1 MECKGIDHYDVFD
14 GDVIIFSVDISGVPE
29 EIRSIAQEIDG
40 CDYDPD
46 CFGMWVN
53 YDFVDKEFYL
63 VTENNYPEVPGDVP
77 SNVFYIDQ
85 AADKHWFKTDIPQ
98 ELLDHIFKECG
109 KVVTDIEKEQAEGQK
124 GNGIMERSYDETIL
138 CLPGT
143 AEEKQ
148 WLAEHLEVL
157 SVRER
162 TILSAAMAREPP
174 QDMAGAVNCLLS
186 LDEYEVRGHV
196 GSYTALGEFSLFEQC
211 VPQDQQAYFDLTALG
226 YAYEDQHPGLFIG
239 NCYVE
244 YPASQSVMLYDG
256 GELPEA
262 EGWSVWLKLASEAVP
277 KGVWV
282 KLPDYNEVNNDGPG
296 EIRLALDELRVKTIQ
311 ECTLLD
317 ARCVLPCVQN
327 LAGQYDNLADL
338 VYDGQELGIL
348 LDKRGQGSPD
358 FLERFSAAL
367 ELESCRRLYD
377 ALNIASSLNGYDYI
391 SKDRFLDKVTEEV
404 NGQEWAKGGDA
415 VKGCFDYAAYA
426 AALAEQQGYQ
436 TTADGLNYIRKR
448 DSPVLEQQQGGMI
461 MQ

>member
-196 GSYTALGEFSLFEQC
+196 GSYTALGEFSLFVQC

-262 EGWSVWLKLASEAVP
+262 EGWSVRLKLASEAVP
-277 KGVWV
+277 AGVWV

-367 ELESCRRLYD
+367 ELESCRHLYD

>member
-196 GSYTALGEFSLFEQC
+196 GSYTALGEFSLFAQC
-211 VPQDQQAYFDLTALG
+211 VPQDQQAYFDPTALG

-262 EGWSVWLKLASEAVP
+262 EGWSVRLKLASEAVP
-277 KGVWV
+277 AGVWV

>member
-262 EGWSVWLKLASEAVP
+262 EGWSVRLKLASEAVP
-277 KGVWV
+277 AGVWV

-348 LDKRGQGSPD
+348 LDKR
-358 FLERFSAAL
+358 
-367 ELESCRRLYD
+367 
-377 ALNIASSLNGYDYI
+377 
-391 SKDRFLDKVTEEV
+391 
-404 NGQEWAKGGDA
+404 
-415 VKGCFDYAAYA
+415 
-426 AALAEQQGYQ
+426 
-436 TTADGLNYIRKR
+436 
-448 DSPVLEQQQGGMI
+448 
-461 MQ
+461 

>member
-196 GSYTALGEFSLFEQC
+196 GSYTALGEFSLFAQC

-262 EGWSVWLKLASEAVP
+262 EGWSVRLKLASEAVP
-277 KGVWV
+277 AGVWV

>member
-196 GSYTALGEFSLFEQC
+196 GSYTALGEFSLFAQC

-244 YPASQSVMLYDG
+244 YPASQPVMIYDG

-262 EGWSVWLKLASEAVP
+262 EGWSVRLKLASEAMP
-277 KGVWV
+277 AGVWV

-377 ALNIASSLNGYDYI
+377 ALNIASSLSGYDHI

>member
-262 EGWSVWLKLASEAVP
+262 EGWSVRLKLASEGVP
-277 KGVWV
+277 AGVWV

-317 ARCVLPCVQN
+317 AQCVLPCVQN

>member
-1 MECKGIDHYDVFD
+1 MCSSDL
-14 GDVIIFSVDISGVPE
+14 PE

-262 EGWSVWLKLASEAVP
+262 EGWSVRLKLASEAVP
-277 KGVWV
+277 AGVWV

>member
-262 EGWSVWLKLASEAVP
+262 EGWSVRLKLASEAVP
-277 KGVWV
+277 AGVWV

-317 ARCVLPCVQN
+317 AQCVLPCVQN

>member
-262 EGWSVWLKLASEAVP
+262 EGWSVRLKLASEAMP
-277 KGVWV
+277 AGVWV

-367 ELESCRRLYD
+367 ELESCRHLYD
-377 ALNIASSLNGYDYI
+377 ALNIASSLSGYDYI

>member
-262 EGWSVWLKLASEAVP
+262 EGWSVRLKLASEAVP
-277 KGVWV
+277 AGVWV

>member
-46 CFGMWVN
+46 RFGVWVN
-53 YDFVDKEFYL
+53 YDLADKEFYL
-63 VTENNYPEVPGDVP
+63 VTEESAPEVPWDAP
-77 SNVFYIDQ
+77 CNIFYIDQ
-85 AADKHWFKTDIPQ
+85 DADKRWFKTDIPQ

-109 KVVTDIEKEQAEGQK
+109 KIVADREKEQAEGQK
-124 GNGIMERSYDETIL
+124 GDDMMERSYDETIL
-138 CLPGT
+138 CLPGA

-244 YPASQSVMLYDG
+244 YPASQPVMLYDG

-262 EGWSVWLKLASEAVP
+262 EGWSVRLKLASEAVP
-277 KGVWV
+277 AGVWV

-311 ECTLLD
+311 DCRLLD
-317 ARCVLPCVQN
+317 VRCILPCIQN
-327 LAGQYDNLADL
+327 LTGQYDNLADL
-338 VYDGQELGIL
+338 IYDGTNLGIL
-348 LDKRGQGSPD
+348 LDERGQGSPD
-358 FLERFSAAL
+358 FPERFAAAL
-367 ELESCRRLYD
+367 EFESCCRLND
-377 ALNIASSLNGYDYI
+377 AVNIAGDLGSYDVI
-391 SKDRFLDKVTEEV
+391 SRDRFLDKVAEELSK
-404 NGQEWAKGGDA
+404 QEWAKGGDA

-436 TTADGLNYIRKR
+436 TTEDGLNYIRKR
-448 DSPVLEQQQGGMI
+448 DSPMLEQQRGGMT

>member
-46 CFGMWVN
+46 RFGVWVN
-53 YDFVDKEFYL
+53 YDLADKEFYL
-63 VTENNYPEVPGDVP
+63 VTEESAPEEPGDAP
-77 SNVFYIDQ
+77 CNIFYIDQ
-85 AADKHWFKTDIPQ
+85 DADKRWFKTDIPQ

-109 KVVTDIEKEQAEGQK
+109 KIVADREKEQAEGQK
-124 GNGIMERSYDETIL
+124 GDDMMERSYDETIL
-138 CLPGT
+138 CLPGA

-244 YPASQSVMLYDG
+244 YPASQPVMLYDG
-256 GELPEA
+256 GELPET
-262 EGWSVWLKLASEAVP
+262 EGWSVRLKLASEAVP
-277 KGVWV
+277 AGVWV

-311 ECTLLD
+311 DCRLLD
-317 ARCVLPCVQN
+317 VRCILPCIQN
-327 LAGQYDNLADL
+327 LTGQYDNLADL
-338 VYDGQELGIL
+338 IYDGTNLGIL
-348 LDKRGQGSPD
+348 LDERGQGSPG
-358 FLERFSAAL
+358 FPERFAAAL
-367 ELESCRRLYD
+367 EFENCRRLND
-377 ALNIASSLNGYDYI
+377 AVNIAGDLGSYDVI
-391 SKDRFLDKVTEEV
+391 SRGRFLDKVTEELSK
-404 NGQEWAKGGDA
+404 QEWAKGGDA

-436 TTADGLNYIRKR
+436 TTEDGLNYIRKR
-448 DSPVLEQQQGGMI
+448 DSPMLEQQRGGMT

>member
-262 EGWSVWLKLASEAVP
+262 EGWSVRLKLASEAVP
-277 KGVWV
+277 AGVWV

-367 ELESCRRLYD
+367 ELESCRHLYD
-377 ALNIASSLNGYDYI
+377 ALNIASSLSGYDYI

>member
-109 KVVTDIEKEQAEGQK
+109 KIVADREKEQAEGQK
-124 GNGIMERSYDETIL
+124 GDDMMERSYDETIL

-262 EGWSVWLKLASEAVP
+262 EGWSVRLKLASEAVP
-277 KGVWV
+277 AGVWV

-448 DSPVLEQQQGGMI
+448 DSPMLEQQRGGMT

>member
-162 TILSAAMAREPP
+162 PILSAAMAREPP

-262 EGWSVWLKLASEAVP
+262 EGWSVRLKLAAAAVP
-277 KGVWV
+277 AGVWV

>member
-1 MECKGIDHYDVFD
+1 M
-14 GDVIIFSVDISGVPE
+14 
-29 EIRSIAQEIDG
+29 
-40 CDYDPD
+40 
-46 CFGMWVN
+46 
-53 YDFVDKEFYL
+53 
-63 VTENNYPEVPGDVP
+63 
-77 SNVFYIDQ
+77 
-85 AADKHWFKTDIPQ
+85 
-98 ELLDHIFKECG
+98 
-109 KVVTDIEKEQAEGQK
+109 
-124 GNGIMERSYDETIL
+124 MERSYDETIL

-186 LDEYEVRGHV
+186 LDEYEVRGYV

-244 YPASQSVMLYDG
+244 YPASQPVMLYDG

-262 EGWSVWLKLASEAVP
+262 EGWSVRLKLASEAVP
-277 KGVWV
+277 AGVWV

-377 ALNIASSLNGYDYI
+377 ALNIASSLIGYDYI

>member
-262 EGWSVWLKLASEAVP
+262 EGWSVRLKLASEAVP
-277 KGVWV
+277 AGVWV

-377 ALNIASSLNGYDYI
+377 ALNIASSLSGYDYI

>member
-196 GSYTALGEFSLFEQC
+196 GSYTALGEFSLFVQC

-262 EGWSVWLKLASEAVP
+262 EGWSVRLKLASEAVP
-277 KGVWV
+277 AGVWV

-367 ELESCRRLYD
+367 ELESCRHLYD
-377 ALNIASSLNGYDYI
+377 ALNIASSLSGYDYI

>member
-262 EGWSVWLKLASEAVP
+262 EGWSVRLKLASEAVP
-277 KGVWV
+277 AGVWV

-367 ELESCRRLYD
+367 ELESCRHLYD

>member
-262 EGWSVWLKLASEAVP
+262 EGWSVRLKLASEAMP
-277 KGVWV
+277 AGVWV